1 MALNVTENRMCGTKS
16 LQNSLYKRFLSSS
29 CWRQS
34 LCSPAKFRKDS
45 NIPLKCALTYLSVTI
60 QQYNCLYRTG
70 HSCECWGQLRAHD
83 LPPLISN
90 TTDNTVTGL
99 LDYCLWGPRS
109 LVILNIIVRSEWLL
123 IFSHCMF
130 EAHDK
135 ITDAQAV
142 RTECP
147 GRRATKKSRCPRIN
161 GQEADIRKIEIRNG
175 FCIRYGQ
182 ICIIF
187 FYLTQMGNIH
197 WSVVER

>member
-1 MALNVTENRMCGTKS
+1 MSLKIVCVAQNLYKILYIKFFYHHHAGDNHYVLQQNSEKTNIYLLNV
-16 LQNSLYKRFLSSS
+16 LF
-29 CWRQS
+29 
-34 LCSPAKFRKDS
+34 
-45 NIPLKCALTYLSVTI
+45 YLSVTI
-60 QQYNCLYRTG
+60 QQYNCLHRTG

-147 GRRATKKSRCPRIN
+147 GRRATKKSRCPRVN
-161 GQEADIRKIEIRNG
+161 GQEADIRKI
-175 FCIRYGQ
+175 
-182 ICIIF
+182 
-187 FYLTQMGNIH
+187 
-197 WSVVER
+197 